1 MENLSGY
8 TPTQLLKLINAVKT
22 AHDTIKKNILDYVNK
37 VEELEKQINGKM
49 EELDVYEKQYVELI
63 EELNKRENVIR

>member
-22 AHDTIKKNILDYVNK
+22 AHDTVKEGILDCVNK

-49 EELDVYEKQYVELI
+49 GELDIYEKQYVELVD
-63 EELNKRENVIR
+63 ELNKRKDVIR